1 VGFREFNRNIQR
13 IKAVILEKFPR
24 RLLDLWR
31 GSTLQV
37 IAAIVLPLTLLLVAI
52 SFGSF
57 FIHQNAMRSMVG
69 ERDERAVRA
78 ATSTIQ
84 SEINHRKDSI
94 RGLMLL
100 AINSSKPNF
109 NKALSDSSYLQDDF
123 DLGLGFFSRDR
134 KLLAYSGKDIFWTAI
149 PGQIDYS
156 RWQSQR
162 GDDVYT
168 LTVDGNP
175 VILITYAAPNGSVV
189 AVGTFSA
196 ASIFQRILEKD
207 FPETGNAAVYV
218 YDSSFRIVYQS
229 GPGTI
234 EGDPTRH
241 PGITDA
247 LRGKSGATYVQAG
260 NDEHVVAY
268 SPIPEMG
275 WAIIIEE
282 SWEAVANPT
291 LQTSQ
296 ITPMILIPA
305 LLLAM
310 LALWFGAEQIVKPL
324 RSLEAKA
331 AKLAWGEFKEIELPV
346 NGIVEIRHLQTELV
360 HMARQVQAAQQ
371 SLHSYIGA
379 ITQGQEDE
387 RQRLAREL
395 HDDTIQSLI
404 ALKQRAQ
411 LLKLKSPN
419 DTSLKPL
426 TELEALIEE
435 TIENL
440 RRTIRA
446 LRPIYLEDL
455 GLVAA
460 LEMLS
465 NEVAQNSK
473 LKVEFHKSGHEK
485 RLAADVELALYRM
498 TQESL
503 INTVRHSRATQVL
516 VLVEFSSRTLNITVK
531 DDGIGFEVPKSP
543 AEFVPSGHFG
553 LVGLYE
559 RAQLIGAMLEITSA
573 PGRGTQLSIS
583 FPNKP

>member
-1 VGFREFNRNIQR
+1 LNNF
-13 IKAVILEKFPR
+13 LR
-24 RLLDLWR
+24 RLFASWS

-57 FIHQNAMRSMVG
+57 FIHQNAMRIMVG

-78 ATSTIQ
+78 AASAIG
-84 SEINHRKDSI
+84 SEINHRVDAI
-94 RGLMLL
+94 RSLALL
-100 AINSSKPNF
+100 ATDDSKENLDR
-109 NKALSDSSYLQDDF
+109 ALANSSYLLDDF
-123 DLGLGFFSRDR
+123 DFGLAFISQNR
-134 KLLAYSGKDIFWTAI
+134 KLLAYSGNEKFWNTVPNKVDVSPWQTRGLRGVSTLNI
-149 PGQIDYS
+149 DGKQIILVPFTS
-156 RWQSQR
+156 P
-162 GDDVYT
+162 
-168 LTVDGNP
+168 DGS
-175 VILITYAAPNGSVV
+175 IL
-189 AVGTFSA
+189 AVGAFSTDN
-196 ASIFQRILEKD
+196 ILKRVLEKD
-207 FPETGNAAVYV
+207 FPANGNAAVYV
-218 YDSSFRIVYQS
+218 FDPTYQILFQS

-234 EGDPTRH
+234 EGDPAKH
-241 PGITDA
+241 PGISEA
-247 LRGKSGATYVQAG
+247 LDGKSGVTYVPAG
-260 NDEHVVAY
+260 NDEHVLAY
-268 SPIPEMG
+268 SAIPVSG
-275 WAIIIEE
+275 WAIAIEE

-305 LLLAM
+305 LLLAV

-331 AKLAWGEFKEIELPV
+331 AKLAWGDFNEIEQPV
-346 NGIVEIRHLQTELV
+346 QGIAEIRHLQTELA
-360 HMARQVQAAQQ
+360 HMARQVHAAQQ
-371 SLHSYIGA
+371 SLHTYIGA

-411 LLKLKSPN
+411 LTRLALPK
-419 DTSLKPL
+419 DTPLQTLGELELL
-426 TELEALIEE
+426 TEQ

-465 NEVAQNSK
+465 DEIGQNSS
-473 LKVEFHKSGHEK
+473 LQVDFQSTGHER
-485 RLAADVELALYRM
+485 RLSADVELALYRM
-498 TQESL
+498 VQEAL
-503 INTVRHSRATQVL
+503 NNAVRHAQATQASIL
-516 VLVEFSSRTLNITVK
+516 IEFTAQAINIKVN
-531 DDGIGFEVPKSP
+531 DNGIGFDVPKSP
-543 AEFVPSGHFG
+543 AEFVPNGHFG

-559 RAQLIGAMLEITSA
+559 RAQLIGAKLEITSA
-573 PGRGTQLSIS
+573 PGKGTQLSIYL
-583 FPNKP
+583 PTQAQDMGN

>member
-1 VGFREFNRNIQR
+1 MIAALNNFL
-13 IKAVILEKFPR
+13 K
-24 RLLDLWR
+24 RLFASWR

-37 IAAIVLPLTLLLVAI
+37 IAAVVLPLTLLLVAI

-78 ATSTIQ
+78 AATAIG
-84 SEINHRKDSI
+84 SEVYHRKDILRS
-94 RGLMLL
+94 LSLL
-100 AINSSKPNF
+100 AGNGSKENL
-109 NKALSDSSYLQDDF
+109 ARTLSDSNYLSDDF
-123 DLGLGFFSRDR
+123 DFGLAFFSKDGA
-134 KLLAYSGKDIFWTAI
+134 LLASSKNETFWNAVPGK
-149 PGQIDYS
+149 IDLS
-156 RWQSQR
+156 LSKTQDLR
-162 GDDVYT
+162 GVNT
-168 LTVDGNP
+168 LNVDGKQ
-175 VILITYAAPNGSVV
+175 VVLVSSIAPNGSVL
-189 AVGTFSA
+189 AVGAFSTTNLL
-196 ASIFQRILEKD
+196 QGVLEND
-207 FPETGNAAVYV
+207 FPGDGNAAVYV
-218 YDSSFRIVYQS
+218 FDSTYRVLFQS

-234 EGDPTRH
+234 EGDPAQH
-241 PGITDA
+241 PGIPEA
-247 LRGKSGATYVQAG
+247 LQGKSGTTYVQAG
-260 NDEHVVAY
+260 SDEHVLAY
-268 SPIPEMG
+268 SPVSATG
-275 WAIIIEE
+275 WAIVIEE

-296 ITPMILIPA
+296 ITPMILVPA

-331 AKLAWGEFKEIELPV
+331 AKLAWGDFKEIEQPV
-346 NGIVEIRHLQTELV
+346 HGIAEIRHLQTELA

-371 SLHSYIGA
+371 SLHTYIGA

-411 LLKLKSPN
+411 LTRRALPKEIALQPLMELES
-419 DTSLKPL
+419 L
-426 TELEALIEE
+426 TEQ

-465 NEVAQNSK
+465 NETGQNSPMR
-473 LKVEFHKSGHEK
+473 VDFHSTGHEQ
-485 RLAADVELALYRM
+485 RLVADMELALYRM
-498 TQESL
+498 VQEAL
-503 INTVRHSRATQVL
+503 NNAVRHAQANQASVKIEFTTQAVRVL
-516 VLVEFSSRTLNITVK
+516 VSDNGV
-531 DDGIGFEVPKSP
+531 GFEVPKSP
-543 AEFVPSGHFG
+543 TGFAPGGHFG

-559 RAQLIGAMLEITSA
+559 RAQLIGAELEIKSI
-573 PGRGTQLSIS
+573 PGKGTQLSIYLPIKTQDS
-583 FPNKP
+583 EK